1 MAEPLRERPALPVTP
16 AAAAGDA
23 GPHLFARANLCL
35 TQVIARPGKDWQVG
49 RVLGLALP
57 PRPNTTATD
66 GDIVVFCLRPR
77 DWLIV
82 TLDAEGRKGGVAV
95 EARKRLAGLAAAI
108 DQSHGRVV
116 LRLDGKGA
124 RALLQTGCNFDLD
137 GTVFTPGAMAQTG
150 INGIAIMLHCLDA
163 DRFDLYVAR
172 SFAASLVRWLE
183 HQGAVPNP
191 GKPS

>member
-1 MAEPLRERPALPVTP
+1 
-16 AAAAGDA
+16 
-23 GPHLFARANLCL
+23 
-35 TQVIARPGKDWQVG
+35 
-49 RVLGLALP
+49 
-57 PRPNTTATD
+57 
-66 GDIVVFCLRPR
+66 VFCLRPR

-95 EARKRLAGLAAAI
+95 EARRRLAGLAAAI

-124 RALLQTGCNFDLD
+124 RALLQMGCNLDLD
-137 GTVFTPGAMAQTG
+137 ASVFPPGAMAQTG
-150 INGIAIMLHCLDA
+150 LDGMALMVHCLEA

-172 SFAASLVRWLE
+172 SFAASLAGWLG
-183 HQGAVPNP
+183 HHGAVMNP

>member
-1 MAEPLRERPALPVTP
+1 VAERLHERPALPAPP
-16 AAAAGDA
+16 APAVGAAGPRLHERND
-23 GPHLFARANLCL
+23 LCL
-35 TQVIARPGKDWQVG
+35 TQVIVRPGKDWQVG
-49 RVLGLALP
+49 RLLGLALP
-57 PRPNTTATD
+57 PRPNSTATD

-116 LRLDGKGA
+116 LRLDGTGA
-124 RALLQTGCNFDLD
+124 RALLQMGCNLDLD
-137 GTVFTPGAMAQTG
+137 GTIFPPGAMAQTG
-150 INGIAIMLHCLDA
+150 INGIALMLHCLEA

-172 SFAASLVRWLE
+172 SFAASLARWFQ
-183 HQGAVPNP
+183 HHGAVPTS
-191 GKPS
+191 GESS